1 VLAGAAG
8 AASRWVTRLHLV
20 ESRDRLLN
28 LALLGAAVAA
38 WVLVA
43 ILGLR
48 YSPKDDPS
56 VQFLG
61 AALIGTAAGLTATP
75 LLWLAAFARH
85 RRIAYRGD
93 WFRATRR
100 GLWVGFLVALYVIL
114 RAQDAFS
121 LPLLLFVVALV
132 LIVELS
138 LSVER

>member
-1 VLAGAAG
+1 MSPRAAS
-8 AASRWVTRLHLV
+8 AASRWVTRLHFV

-28 LALLGAAVAA
+28 LGLLAAAVAA
-38 WVLVA
+38 WALVAVLV
-43 ILGLR
+43 LR
-48 YSPKDDPS
+48 YSPKGDPS

-61 AALIGTAAGLTATP
+61 AALIGSATGLTATP
-75 LLWLAAFARH
+75 LLWLAGFARH

-93 WFRATRR
+93 WFRAARR
-100 GLWVGFLVALYVIL
+100 GLWIGLLTALYVIL

-121 LPLLLFVVALV
+121 LPLLLFVVVLV

>member
-1 VLAGAAG
+1 VLPGAAS
-8 AASRWVTRLHLV
+8 AASRWVTRLHRV

-28 LALLGAAVAA
+28 LVLLGAAVAA
-38 WVLVA
+38 WVLAGV
-43 ILGLR
+43 LGLR
-48 YSPKDDPS
+48 YSPKGDPS

-61 AALIGTAAGLTATP
+61 AALIGIAAGLTATR
-75 LLWLAAFARH
+75 LLWLAGFARH

-100 GLWVGFLVALYVIL
+100 GLWVGLLAALYVVL

-121 LPLLLFVVALV
+121 LPLLLFVVVLV

>member
-1 VLAGAAG
+1 VLPGAAS
-8 AASRWVTRLHLV
+8 AASRWVTRLHRV

-28 LALLGAAVAA
+28 LALFGAAVAA
-38 WVLVA
+38 WVLAGV
-43 ILGLR
+43 LGLR
-48 YSPKDDPS
+48 YSPKGDPS

-61 AALIGTAAGLTATP
+61 AALIGIAAGLTATP
-75 LLWLAAFARH
+75 LLWLAGLARH

-100 GLWVGFLVALYVIL
+100 GLWIGLLAALYVVL

-121 LPLLLFVVALV
+121 LPLLLFVVVLV